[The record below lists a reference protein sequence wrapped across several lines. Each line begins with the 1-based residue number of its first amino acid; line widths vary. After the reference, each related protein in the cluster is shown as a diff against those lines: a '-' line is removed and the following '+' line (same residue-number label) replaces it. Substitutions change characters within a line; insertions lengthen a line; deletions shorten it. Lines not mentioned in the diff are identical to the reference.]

1 MLDLL
6 LEPFSYDYML
16 KAMILSTAV
25 GGFVRFC
32 LHI

>member
-16 KAMILSTAV
+16 KAISV
-25 GGFVRFC
+25 GYSYRSWWD
-32 LHI
+32 L